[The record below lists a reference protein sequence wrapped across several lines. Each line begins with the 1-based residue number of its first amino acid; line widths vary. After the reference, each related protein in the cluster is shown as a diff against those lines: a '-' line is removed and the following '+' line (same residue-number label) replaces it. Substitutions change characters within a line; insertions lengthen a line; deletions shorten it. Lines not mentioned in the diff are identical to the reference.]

1 MLYKTYYYPHKDILM
16 DTSQTLFLMHITD
29 GYSFRNTIG
38 IIKSET
44 DHATMIISPTSI
56 EISFMNRSKCAV
68 HKIVLQ
74 TQEFAMYLYN
84 IRNSD
89 GTIVSE
95 YPIAFETNEMFNT
108 TKSIGRKDGIRI
120 YWMAGDNKL
129 NIQPIKMSTKDPGRA
144 GASFVRIHN
153 IECVRY
159 DTGSHN
165 VDPNVRVSAKDFA
178 DLCSQS
184 CASKC
189 TSMDIVGQNSSVTF
203 KGVLANNTIAFIQR
217 FASQIEIPKM
227 TKGLPDMQAIDNLLE
242 NLRITE
248 NKPTSSAVSLNV
260 IKSEDLMTIRVPI
273 STVKALSKIHNISA
287 PGTLL
292 RFYFGE
298 GKPTKIGSPI
308 GTYGTYTICIRNPR
322 C

>member
-1 MLYKTYYYPHKDILM
+1 M

-44 DHATMIISPTSI
+44 DYATMIVSPTSI
-56 EISFMNRSKCAV
+56 EISFMNQSKCAV
-68 HKIVLQ
+68 HKIVLR
-74 TQEFAMYLYN
+74 TQELAMYLYN

-89 GTIVSE
+89 GIPLPE

-108 TKSIGRKDGIRI
+108 TKSIGRRDGIRI
-120 YWMAGDNKL
+120 YWIAGDNKL
-129 NIQPIKMSTKDPGRA
+129 NVQPIKMSTKDPGRA

-159 DTGSHN
+159 DTGVHN
-165 VDPNVRVSAKDFA
+165 TDPNVRVSAKDFA
-178 DLCSQS
+178 DLCSQAH
-184 CASKC
+184 ASKC
-189 TSMDIVGQNSSVTF
+189 TSMDIVGHNSAVTL
-203 KGVLANNTIAFIQR
+203 KGILANNTVASINR
-217 FASQIEIPKM
+217 FASQIEVPKL
-227 TKGLPDMQAIDNLLE
+227 TRELPNMDEIDNLLE
-242 NLRITE
+242 SLRVTE
-248 NKPTSSAVSLNV
+248 NKPAARGISLNI

-287 PGTLL
+287 TGTLL

-298 GKPTKIGSPI
+298 GKPTKIESPI
-308 GTYGTYTICIRNPR
+308 GTYGLYTICIRNQR
-322 C
+322 S